1 MKTQEQ
7 TAEQTTALTLPI
19 KGMDDVAAI
28 GHAMAAS
35 GMFGLKND
43 SQGMVLAMT
52 CIGEGMTPVAFK
64 RKYHV
69 HEDGTLSMRAD
80 AMAAGFRARGG
91 RYTIREHS
99 TKRAAALFE
108 FEGNKVEA
116 EFTIADAERHGYTKT
131 GKGEIKINWAKHPEN
146 MLWARLI
153 SENVRVLTPEVCAGV
168 YTPEE
173 VVEFPGNERE
183 EIPVNPEEAAQMVPI
198 PPAAGDHPKKKAPKA
213 AKPAPVAKPAAAPT
227 PDAAPTPFDQR
238 AAGPDFNLCP
248 MPPKVGEKW
257 LDMPTPTL
265 KHAYKASHPDM
276 TDGHR
281 AVIAEILRLRE
292 EFKK

>member
-1 MKTQEQ
+1 MEIQ
-7 TAEQTTALTLPI
+7 TLQSETTALALPI
-19 KGMDDVAAI
+19 KGMEDVAMI

-43 SQGMVLAMT
+43 AQGMVLAMT
-52 CIGEGMTPVAFK
+52 CIGEGITPVAFK

-69 HEDGTLSMRAD
+69 YDDGTLSMRAD

-108 FEGNKVEA
+108 FEGNKIEA
-116 EFTIADAERHGYTKT
+116 EFTIADAERHGYTK
-131 GKGEIKINWAKHPEN
+131 GKDGIKHNWRNHPEN

-153 SENVRVLTPEVCAGV
+153 SENIRILAPEVCAGA

-173 VVEFPGNERE
+173 VMDFEERPARA
-183 EIPVNPEEAAQMVPI
+183 EIPVNPEDAAKMVPI
-198 PPAAGDHPKKKAPKA
+198 PAEAAAAPAKAKKPTKA
-213 AKPAPVAKPAAAPT
+213 AKPAATEPAPES
-227 PDAAPTPFDQR
+227 TPFDDKKPVLT
-238 AAGPDFNLCP
+238 GPDYGICP

-257 LDMPTPTL
+257 ADMPTNVL
-265 KHAYKASHPDM
+265 KHAAKASHPAM
-276 TDGHR
+276 EPGHYAAIAADLELR
-281 AVIAEILRLRE
+281 AKHLESAQ
-292 EFKK
+292 